1 MAYTNLLGQVR
12 VGVRGLPYVGLFS
25 TYTGSNAAYSLRKLG
40 SYTGPAVRVRRGSDN
55 SEMDINFNFD
65 GTLDTTSLL
74 NFTNPVAAT
83 FSILDNYPGASAAYS
98 LRKVRT
104 AYTGS
109 AIRVRR
115 SSDNQEMDIAFNVS
129 GDLDTTTL
137 LSFVGSGDG
146 FVARWYDQSGN
157 NDYAY
162 NTTASSQPRI
172 VISGVVTTSG
182 NRPAIYWDNSRPDFL
197 RINTKS
203 WSGINTIRSSF
214 VSMKWVTGTGN
225 TPIFG
230 QTSDANFH
238 PDTTGNNLILSEAYA
253 SYDIKYGDL
262 YLNGAS
268 KALNQFSKSINSNIL
283 VSMIQLSQ
291 VGYFNLIGNDRG
303 YAAPAGYFKGYYSEI
318 IIYPTSQ
325 ATNRTLIES
334 NMNGYYSIYGD
345 GYVTKW
351 YDQSGSGRDATQVTS
366 SSQPQIVSGCS
377 LILRSGKPAIYF
389 DGVDDTLRLSTVLP
403 ISDITTLFTV
413 AFANYENSS
422 NDIVFGRRNATSYR
436 FGGGNSLINSLC
448 ITRAESAD
456 YIYAA
461 TPASTTGLNTLAVFH
476 NHYAYG
482 NYDGLNRTRIYSNGV
497 WRNDG
502 NSFGQSGF
510 SNIEYIGSGGD
521 CQFFKNTIQELIH
534 YPSNQI
540 NNRIAIENNIN
551 SYYSIWNRTP
561 VVSDGLVF
569 NLDAS
574 DINSHLTTGT
584 EWYNIAATSSIV
596 KGTLVGSPVFGTA
609 SSGILTLNG
618 STQYISISGLSSA
631 LNNVSKFTYET
642 WIRVT
647 NPSSASTQTI
657 FSFGN
662 QQNNNHLYD
671 IMFFFVSNQI
681 YLQVNN
687 GVDGGP
693 VVTFTS
699 TNWNSISVV
708 YDGTKTGNSNRLKL
722 YINGVLQTLDF
733 GTYNVPSTTSNLGFT
748 NSGIGGYSSG
758 GFNNK
763 LTGSIGSSILYTKS
777 LTDAEILQ
785 NFNATKSRFGL

>member
-1 MAYTNLLGQVR
+1 MAWTNLLGQVR

-25 TYTGSNAAYSLRKLG
+25 TYTGSNAAYSLRKLSS
-40 SYTGPAVRVRRGSDN
+40 SYN
-55 SEMDINFNFD
+55 
-65 GTLDTTSLL
+65 
-74 NFTNPVAAT
+74 
-83 FSILDNYPGASAAYS
+83 
-98 LRKVRT
+98 
-104 AYTGS
+104 GS

-115 SSDNQEMDIAFNVS
+115 SGDNIEQEIGFDITGN
-129 GDLDTTTL
+129 LDTTSL
-137 LSFVGSGDG
+137 LSFIGANNTALYSEEFENVWWHKNDSTAVANQTTDPNGTMTADLYMEGTSNWNHSLGKSTLVSFVNGTSWNSSVYLKKGPGATAPDTIALG
-146 FVARWYDQSGN
+146 FGEANGAAGLALP
-157 NDYAY
+157 YAIF
-162 NTTASSQPRI
+162 N
-172 VISGVVTTSG
+172 ISTGVVVTSG
-182 NRPAIYWDNSRPDFL
+182 NATGDSNFGSSITDAGNGWWRCSMWGTVTSTMNRTQIAYVRFVNNQTTLPGQYLGKNTSNIYVWGYQ
-197 RINTKS
+197 
-203 WSGINTIRSSF
+203 W
-214 VSMKWVTGTGN
+214 VS
-225 TPIFG
+225 
-230 QTSDANFH
+230 
-238 PDTTGNNLILSEAYA
+238 
-253 SYDIKYGDL
+253 
-262 YLNGAS
+262 
-268 KALNQFSKSINSNIL
+268 ALN
-283 VSMIQLSQ
+283 
-291 VGYFNLIGNDRG
+291 D
-303 YAAPAGYFKGYYSEI
+303 
-318 IIYPTSQ
+318 TSVLTT
-325 ATNRTLIES
+325 AEYRKTSASTGGI
-334 NMNGYYSIYGD
+334 

-351 YDQSGSGRDATQVTS
+351 YDQSGSSRDATQITS
-366 SSQPQIVSGCS
+366 SYQPYIVSGGS

-389 DGVDDTLRLSTVLP
+389 DGVDDTLRLSTILP

-422 NDIVFGRRNATSYR
+422 NDIVFGRRNAVSYR

-476 NHYAYG
+476 NHYSSG

-540 NNRIAIENNIN
+540 SNRILIENNIN
-551 SYYSIWNRTP
+551 SYYSLWNRTG
-561 VVSDGLVF
+561 VVSDGLVL

-574 DINSHLTTGT
+574 DINSYLTTGT
-584 EWYNIAATSSIV
+584 EWYNIAATSSII
-596 KGTLVGSPVFGTA
+596 KGTLVASPVFGTA
-609 SSGILTLNG
+609 GILTLNG

-681 YLQVNN
+681 CLQVNN

-763 LTGSIGSSILYTKS
+763 LTGSIGSSRLYTKS
-777 LTDAEILQ
+777 LTDEEVLQ

>member
-1 MAYTNLLGQVR
+1 MAYINSLGQVR
-12 VGVRGLPYVGLFS
+12 LGVRGLPFISLFT
-25 TYTGSNAAYSLRKLG
+25 TYSGSNAAYSLRKLG
-40 SYTGPAVRVRRGSDN
+40 SYTGPAVRVRRSSDN
-55 SEMDINFNFD
+55 TEKDISFNMD
-65 GTLDTTSLL
+65 GTLNTTELL
-74 NFTNPVAAT
+74 AFTNPTAAT
-83 FSILDNYPGASAAYS
+83 FSILDNYTGASVAYS

-115 SSDNQEMDIAFNVS
+115 SSDNSEMDIAFNAN

-172 VISGVVTTSG
+172 VMSGVVTTSG
-182 NRPAIYWDNSRPDFL
+182 GRPAIYWDNSRPDVL
-197 RINTKS
+197 RINTKV
-203 WSGINTIRSSF
+203 WSGVNTIRSSF
-214 VSMKWVTGTGN
+214 VAMKWVTGTGN

-253 SYDIKYGDL
+253 SYDIKYGAL
-262 YLNGAS
+262 YLNGVS
-268 KALNQFSKSINSNIL
+268 KTVNQFSKNINTNQII
-283 VSMIQLSQ
+283 SMIQLSQ
-291 VGYFNLIGNDRG
+291 IGYFNLIGNDRG

-325 ATNRTLIES
+325 ATNRTAIES

-351 YDQSGSGRDATQVTS
+351 YDQSGSGRDAVQVTS
-366 SSQPQIVSGCS
+366 SYQPQIVSGCS

-389 DGVDDTLRLSTVLP
+389 DGVDDTLRLSTVVPL
-403 ISDITTLFTV
+403 SDISTLFTV

-422 NDIVFGRRNATSYR
+422 NDIVFGRRGAYSYR
-436 FGGGNSLINSLC
+436 FGGGNSVINSLC
-448 ITRAESAD
+448 ITRAESFD
-456 YIYAA
+456 SLYAA

-502 NSFGQSGF
+502 NTTSVNGF

-521 CQFFKNTIQELIH
+521 CQFFKNTIQELIY

-551 SYYSIWNRTP
+551 SYYSIWNRTG

-574 DINSHLTTGT
+574 DINSYLTTGT
-584 EWYNIAATSSIV
+584 EWYNIAATSSTI
-596 KGTLVGSPVFGTA
+596 KGTLVNGPVFATA
-609 SSGILTLNG
+609 SGGVINFDGVNDYVTSIGDLSTFSFIQNTGVYTISAWVKPNSLTTEMYYLGNNDGTSAKKGFFLGNSGSSNSLVLSISRGTIGTSTLNHIINNFYT
-618 STQYISISGLSSA
+618 STDWVNI
-631 LNNVSKFTYET
+631 VC
-642 WIRVT
+642 V
-647 NPSSASTQTI
+647 
-657 FSFGN
+657 GN
-662 QQNNNHLYD
+662 G
-671 IMFFFVSNQI
+671 
-681 YLQVNN
+681 VNN
-687 GVDGGP
+687 K
-693 VVTFTS
+693 
-699 TNWNSISVV
+699 V
-708 YDGTKTGNSNRLKL
+708 YK
-722 YINGVLQTLDF
+722 NGVLFSTSSNFSTFSTGNTDNTLSV
-733 GTYNVPSTTSNLGFT
+733 GRINSANLWYWNGGVSSVGIYNRALSAS
-748 NSGIGGYSSG
+748 
-758 GFNNK
+758 
-763 LTGSIGSSILYTKS
+763 
-777 LTDAEILQ
+777 EILQ

>member
-1 MAYTNLLGQVR
+1 MATQSRIGWR
-12 VGVRGLPYVGLFS
+12 PYVNLSTATYLVDTYSGSTAVYSLRKVNS
-25 TYTGSNAAYSLRKLG
+25 TYTG
-40 SYTGPAVRVRRGSDN
+40 PAIRVRRSSDN
-55 SEMDINFNFD
+55 TESDINFKSNGD
-65 GTLDTTSLL
+65 LDTTALL
-74 NFTNPVAAT
+74 SFANPVAAT

-115 SSDNQEMDIAFNVS
+115 SDNQEMDIAFDTS
-129 GDLDTTTL
+129 GSLDTTSL
-137 LSFVGSGDG
+137 LTFVGSGNG
-146 FVARWYDQSGN
+146 FVTTWYDQSGN
-157 NDYAY
+157 NKHIVQI
-162 NTTASSQPRI
+162 TAANQPYI
-172 VISGVVTTSG
+172 VLNGSVQMNG
-182 NRPAIYWDNSRPDFL
+182 NKPAIYWDNNQVLS
-197 RINTKS
+197 IN
-203 WSGINTIRSSF
+203 SGVNNVMSVF
-214 VSMKWVTGTGN
+214 VNIKWLTGSGASPILGN
-225 TPIFG
+225 QGSVAYYHEGISG
-230 QTSDANFH
+230 ES
-238 PDTTGNNLILSEAYA
+238 GLILSSTYA
-253 SYDIKYGDL
+253 DYNVKNGSL
-262 YLNGAS
+262 YLNGTLKTLS
-268 KALNQFSKSINSNIL
+268 TFSKSTDSNIL
-283 VSMIQLSQ
+283 VSMVHLSNTAVFSQL
-291 VGYFNLIGNDRG
+291 GKDRG
-303 YAAPAGYFKGYYSEI
+303 FGGTYFKGYYSEI
-318 IIYPTSQ
+318 IIYPTNQ
-325 ATNRTLIES
+325 AANRTLIES

-345 GYVTKW
+345 AYVTKW
-351 YDQSGSGRDATQVTS
+351 YDQSGLARHSTQVTATY
-366 SSQPQIVSGCS
+366 QPQIVSGCS

-403 ISDITTLFTV
+403 LSDITTLFTV
-413 AFANYENSS
+413 AFANYENTA
-422 NDIVFGRRNATSYR
+422 NDIVLGRRAAMSYR
-436 FGGGNSLINSLC
+436 YSGGNSTIAGLC

-456 YIYAA
+456 FIYAS

-476 NHYAYG
+476 THYAYG

-497 WRNDG
+497 WRNDANG
-502 NSFGQSGF
+502 VGTSGF
-510 SNIEYIGSGGD
+510 SQVEYIGSGGD
-521 CQFFKNTIQELIH
+521 CQFFKNTIQELVY
-534 YPSNQI
+534 YPSNQL

-551 SYYSIWNRTP
+551 SYYSLWDRTA
-561 VVSDGLVF
+561 VVSNGLVL

-574 DINSHLTTGT
+574 DINSYYKTGT
-584 EWYNIAATSSIV
+584 EWFNIAATSSII
-596 KGTLVGSPVFGTA
+596 KGTLVNGPVFDTA

-662 QQNNNHLYD
+662 QQTNNHLYD

-681 YLQVNN
+681 CLQVNN

-699 TNWNSISVV
+699 TAWNSISVV

-763 LTGSIGSSILYTKS
+763 LTGSIGSSRLYTS
-777 LTDAEILQ
+777 VLTDTEILQ
-785 NFNATKSRFGL
+785 NFNVTKSRFGL

>member
-1 MAYTNLLGQVR
+1 MAYINSLGQVR
-12 VGVRGLPYVGLFS
+12 LGVRGLPFISLFT
-25 TYTGSNAAYSLRKLG
+25 TYSGSNAAYSLRKLG
-40 SYTGPAVRVRRGSDN
+40 SYTGPAVRVRRSSDN
-55 SEMDINFNFD
+55 TEKDISFNMD
-65 GTLDTTSLL
+65 GTLNTTELL
-74 NFTNPVAAT
+74 AFTNPTAAT
-83 FSILDNYPGASAAYS
+83 FSILDNYTGASVAYS

-115 SSDNQEMDIAFNVS
+115 SSDNSEMDIAFNAN

-172 VISGVVTTSG
+172 VMSGVVTTSG
-182 NRPAIYWDNSRPDFL
+182 GRPAIYWDNSRPDVL
-197 RINTKS
+197 RINTKV
-203 WSGINTIRSSF
+203 WSGVNTIRSSF
-214 VSMKWVTGTGN
+214 VAMKWVTGTGN

-253 SYDIKYGDL
+253 SYDIKYGAL
-262 YLNGAS
+262 YLNGVS
-268 KALNQFSKSINSNIL
+268 KTVNQFSKNINTNQII
-283 VSMIQLSQ
+283 SMIQLSQ
-291 VGYFNLIGNDRG
+291 IGYFNLIGNDRG

-325 ATNRTLIES
+325 ATNRTAIES

-351 YDQSGSGRDATQVTS
+351 YDQSGSGRDAVQVTS
-366 SSQPQIVSGCS
+366 SYQPQIVSGCS

-389 DGVDDTLRLSTVLP
+389 DGVDDTLRLSTVVPL
-403 ISDITTLFTV
+403 SDISTLFTV

-422 NDIVFGRRNATSYR
+422 NDIVFGRRGAYSYR
-436 FGGGNSLINSLC
+436 FGGGNSVINSLC
-448 ITRAESAD
+448 ITRAESFD
-456 YIYAA
+456 SLYAA

-502 NSFGQSGF
+502 NTTSVNGF

-521 CQFFKNTIQELIH
+521 CQFFKNTIQELIY

-551 SYYSIWNRTP
+551 SYYSIWNRTG

-574 DINSHLTTGT
+574 DINSYLTTGT
-584 EWYNIAATSSIV
+584 EWYNIAATSSTI
-596 KGTLVGSPVFGTA
+596 KGTLVNGPVFATA
-609 SSGILTLNG
+609 SGGVINFDGVNDYVTSIGDLSTFSFIQNTGVYTISAWVKPNSLTTEMYYLGNNDGTSAKKGFFLGNSGSSNSLVLSISRGTIGTSTLNHIINNFYT
-618 STQYISISGLSSA
+618 STDCVNI
-631 LNNVSKFTYET
+631 VC
-642 WIRVT
+642 V
-647 NPSSASTQTI
+647 
-657 FSFGN
+657 GN
-662 QQNNNHLYD
+662 G
-671 IMFFFVSNQI
+671 
-681 YLQVNN
+681 VNN
-687 GVDGGP
+687 K
-693 VVTFTS
+693 
-699 TNWNSISVV
+699 V
-708 YDGTKTGNSNRLKL
+708 YK
-722 YINGVLQTLDF
+722 NGVLFSTSSNFSTFSTGNTDNTLSV
-733 GTYNVPSTTSNLGFT
+733 GRINSANLWYWNGGVSSVGIYNRALSAS
-748 NSGIGGYSSG
+748 
-758 GFNNK
+758 
-763 LTGSIGSSILYTKS
+763 
-777 LTDAEILQ
+777 EILQ